1 MKVLGL
7 VLFRTESLVDHF
19 QDWVQ
24 HLTCT
29 RHYFFVCL
37 LCPVLIVGCMQDNAR
52 YINSPSEVHLC
63 SLVCLICMGIL
74 GLVLFQVY
82 SAWAFWASFSFRFI
96 LHGHSGPRSVSGLF
110 CMGILGLVLFQIESL
125 VEHFQD
131 WVRHLL
137 SAHDYVVVLGFF
149 F

>member
-1 MKVLGL
+1 
-7 VLFRTESLVDHF
+7 
-19 QDWVQ
+19 
-24 HLTCT
+24 
-29 RHYFFVCL
+29 
-37 LCPVLIVGCMQDNAR
+37 
-52 YINSPSEVHLC
+52 
-63 SLVCLICMGIL
+63 MGIL

-82 SAWAFWASFSFRFI
+82 SAWAFWVSFCFRFI

-137 SAHDYVVVLGFF
+137 SAHGYVVVLVGFF
-149 F
+149 NILFQFSGSFAVYLIVVATLC